1 MVAKEIWG
9 KLRWYLFHA
18 SAYKLKDE
26 REDLIPK
33 LIHIFKNICYNLPC
47 PDCREQSKKILSRVN
62 FSQIKTKESLVKF
75 LFEYHNIVNKKLKKP
90 AYSRKEHDK
99 LYCRSK
105 LSNILRKWNNV
116 MKMESH
122 NQHDM
127 MMSVSKNNM
136 RKKVLEFFYA
146 NKKGFNF

>member
-1 MVAKEIWG
+1 M
-9 KLRWYLFHA
+9 
-18 SAYKLKDE
+18 
-26 REDLIPK
+26 
-33 LIHIFKNICYNLPC
+33 
-47 PDCREQSKKILSRVN
+47 
-62 FSQIKTKESLVKF
+62 KF
-75 LFEYHNIVNKKLKKP
+75 LFEYHNIVNKKLKKT